1 MVQLQNNYSFGFF
14 RQPRERL
21 LVLRMGIKRD
31 IIITI
36 IISIDNTTAWLRRA
50 MAYELLITPSSAY
63 RPHNNT
69 VCIENVGLMIN
80 VTSDNKIKMIQQLSV
95 PTVGPFR
102 GTLSCCPRSDDMN
115 GVTENHHSFTL
126 HKLVGFKVGFLQR
139 MVGRAVSTLPPET
152 DQPPTIGFSGAMC
165 GSASW
170 SQGRRGHT
178 SLLGI

>member
-1 MVQLQNNYSFGFF
+1 
-14 RQPRERL
+14 
-21 LVLRMGIKRD
+21 MGIKRD

>member
-1 MVQLQNNYSFGFF
+1 
-14 RQPRERL
+14 
-21 LVLRMGIKRD
+21 
-31 IIITI
+31 
-36 IISIDNTTAWLRRA
+36 

-152 DQPPTIGFSGAMC
+152 DQPPTLVSVGLCVVRHPGAKAGGATRVC
-165 GSASW
+165 W
-170 SQGRRGHT
+170 VYR
-178 SLLGI
+178 